1 MEPTLGTGTY
11 IPTGFMR
18 MHSLHSAI
26 GCGGIGDIIPTVPDG
41 VGDGLALI
49 TDGAAIIPVT
59 GAVTTVAGMAATGDI
74 ITIIMDIIPD
84 GVAVITGQVPI
95 PIITIVA
102 LHIREDEM

>member
-1 MEPTLGTGTY
+1 ML
-11 IPTGFMR
+11 
-18 MHSLHSAI
+18 SLLSAI

-41 VGDGLALI
+41 VGDGLTLI

-84 GVAVITGQVPI
+84 GLAVDVIGQVLI
-95 PIITIVA
+95 PTITIGVLRIQEVA
-102 LHIREDEM
+102 M